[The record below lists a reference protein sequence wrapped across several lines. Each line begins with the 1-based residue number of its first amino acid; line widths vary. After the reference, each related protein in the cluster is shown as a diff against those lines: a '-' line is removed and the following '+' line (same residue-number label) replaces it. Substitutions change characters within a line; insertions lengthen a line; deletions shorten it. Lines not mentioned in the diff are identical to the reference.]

1 MNNKK
6 YHSRSDIKRIIL
18 LITLTD
24 GMIPAIK
31 KMKVDICS
39 EEFTKRNLSDADYV
53 DALYHTFFNR
63 DAYPIGKDTW
73 MNSLAKGE
81 GRIQPISCQC
91 QKLCAERLYKSPWKK
106 R

>member
-18 LITLTD
+18 LITLMG
-24 GMIPAIK
+24 GMLLAIK

-53 DALYHTFFNR
+53 ETLYETFLGRASDAAGKADWVGQLDAGKSR
-63 DAYPIGKDTW
+63 DEVMKGFAYSKEFREIMSAYG
-73 MNSLAKGE
+73 L
-81 GRIQPISCQC
+81 
-91 QKLCAERLYKSPWKK
+91 
-106 R
+106 